1 MTVFHNIPYDRLT
14 VGMEAHADRLCVAD
28 DLYVFAHASGN
39 LNPLHIPDADGDGDG
54 LPEAVAP
61 SAWVGALISAVLGN
75 QLPGPGTMYESQTLN
90 FVGRAAEGDQLR
102 IHVRV
107 TEKMAGRRVRLDTA
121 VTRDD
126 GTPIVTGEAVVIAP
140 THEAMFDAQ
149 GVPGLGVYR
158 HRHFDALL
166 ARAEP
171 LDPIR
176 TAVVAP
182 EEPHALAGALAG
194 YDHTI
199 ILPIL
204 VGDPARIAAAAL
216 ELGRD
221 LSAFEIVAATS
232 HTDAA
237 ARAVAL
243 VRCGQ
248 AQALMKGHLHT
259 DVLLSAV
266 LKRDVGLRTDRRLSH
281 CFVFDVPGLP
291 HLLTVTDAAINI
303 APDLE
308 TKVDIVQNAID
319 LMRAL
324 GVDQPKAGILSAV
337 ETVNAR
343 IPSTLDA
350 AALSKMAERGQIT
363 GGLVDGPLA
372 LDNAMDVEAARTK
385 GITSMVAGRADI
397 LVVPNLEAGNMLAK
411 ELTFAAHAEGG
422 GVVLGATCPIIL
434 TSRADGE
441 KARLASCAIAALAA
455 FGGRARA

>member
-1 MTVFHNIPYDRLT
+1 MTVFHNIPFDRLT
-14 VGMEAHADRLCVAD
+14 VGMEARAERLCRAD

-54 LPEAVAP
+54 VPEAVAP

-75 QLPGPGTMYESQTLN
+75 QLPGPGTIYESQTLR
-90 FVGRAAEGDQLR
+90 FVGRATEGDTLH

-107 TEKMAGRRVRLDTA
+107 TEKMADRRVRFDTR
-121 VTRDD
+121 VSHDD
-126 GTPIVTGEAVVIAP
+126 GTPIVTGEAVVTAP
-140 THEAMFDAQ
+140 MREASFDAK

-166 ARAEP
+166 ARAAP
-171 LDPIR
+171 LEPIR

-182 EEPHALAGALAG
+182 EEPNALAGALAG
-194 YDHTI
+194 FDRTI
-199 ILPIL
+199 ITPIL
-204 VGDPARIAAAAL
+204 VGDPGLIAAAAL

-221 LSAFEIVAATS
+221 LSGFEIVAAAS
-232 HTDAA
+232 HADAA
-237 ARAVAL
+237 AQAVAL
-243 VRCGQ
+243 VHGGQ

-266 LKRDVGLRTDRRLSH
+266 LKRDTGLRTDRRLSH

-308 TKVDIVQNAID
+308 TKVDIVQNAIG

-324 GVDQPKAGILSAV
+324 GVAQPKAGILSAV
-337 ETVNAR
+337 ETVNPR

-350 AALSKMAERGQIT
+350 AILSKMAERGQIT

-372 LDNAMDVEAARTK
+372 LDNAMDMEAARTK

-422 GVVLGATCPIIL
+422 GVVLGAACPIIL

-455 FGGRARA
+455 PGPSRA